1 MGHSEKTSNFQLP
14 IITDTDKPTWR
25 GDFNAAMRI
34 LDDKAGGSSTQVSA
48 ALALATEAKADASD
62 ALGRAIGVESRVKSI
77 SEAADRL
84 ADVDARLQTTLD
96 TATAAHTTARNAG
109 NDASAAL
116 VTATGLENRVA
127 GVEDGQSNLSGR
139 VLELESGSGGGGGG
153 GGGGVSR
160 AKRARLK
167 TSHVAISSNERWRTV
182 ECSSDVVQTDGTGG
196 LNGGGISVPV
206 SGVYRVTAAL
216 TANLM
221 NSPNDMQLRTGIS
234 TQGSNAEPV
243 SWVPMHRSDGSSGRL
258 YTGTIT
264 DLVSV
269 SAGGTLYMVTL
280 APNTSA
286 TPIALSGA
294 GTMLIVERIS

>member
-34 LDDKAGGSSTQVSA
+34 LDDKAGGSNTQVSA

-62 ALGRAIGVESRVKSI
+62 ALGRALGVESQVAGI
-77 SEAADRL
+77 TAAANRL
-84 ADVDARLQTTLD
+84 ADVDTVLQTTLD

-116 VTATGLENRVA
+116 ATATGLENRVA
-127 GVEDGQSNLSGR
+127 GVEAGQSNLSGR
-139 VLELESGSGGGGGG
+139 VLDLESGGGGGG
-153 GGGGVSR
+153 GGGVAW

-167 TSHVAISSNERWRTV
+167 TNHVAISSNERWRTV
-182 ECSSDVVQTDGTGG
+182 ECTSDVVQTDGTGA
-196 LNGGGISVPV
+196 LNRGGISVPA
-206 SGVYRVTAAL
+206 SGVYKVTAAL

-221 NSPNDMQLRTGIS
+221 NSPNDMQLRIGIS
-234 TQGSNAEPV
+234 LQGSDAEPV
-243 SWVPMHRSDGSSGRL
+243 SWVPMHRSDGATTRL

-264 DLVSV
+264 DLLSV
-269 SAGGTLYMVTL
+269 SAGGTIFLVTL

-286 TPIALSGA
+286 TPIAPSSA